1 MPVNAKKVEPSR
13 RFGKFLHCGLRDPL
27 LMALKLSLILCAFG
41 RPRPGPSAVRASI
54 TLSAS
59 IEQTQKRLV
68 LWTVPL
74 QEEVVEVDQ
83 R

>member
-1 MPVNAKKVEPSR
+1 MV
-13 RFGKFLHCGLRDPL
+13 FGNFLHCGLHGPL
-27 LMALKLSLILCAFG
+27 VNGLKLSLILCAFEATQ
-41 RPRPGPSAVRASI
+41 PGPSAVRASN